1 MKVGN
6 KLLRKL
12 GYVPYAEVENMRD
25 AWKTARDQVDHDSKL
40 CADLVIE
47 CQNQSKIVDDLTTEN
62 EKLRQT
68 IDNLRNAL
76 AEIRIRID
84 DEL

>member
-12 GYVPYAEVENMRD
+12 GYVPYSEVENLRD
-25 AWKTARDQVDHDSKL
+25 AWKTARDQADHNSKL

-47 CQNQSKIVDDLTTEN
+47 CQDQSKIIDELTTEN
-62 EKLRQT
+62 DKLRQT
-68 IDNLRNAL
+68 VDNLRNAL
-76 AEIRIRID
+76 TEIRIRAD